1 MTKYIGD
8 IDEVL
13 TTTRT
18 VRFRMDFNRDVEDE
32 VLVECLEMAQ
42 QATVGSNQEYWRFIL
57 VRDVVQKK
65 KIATLYRQVWHETVA
80 VPLSKGES
88 ATVTRLSPTVR
99 VGDKAQGRQ
108 AKIIE
113 GVKYLVDR
121 LEMVPVL
128 MIACSSAPPPRRP
141 LGGAASGYY
150 GSIIPFV
157 WSFQLALRSRGM
169 GSVMA
174 TAIAHKSDAL
184 KQILDLPKECIPIT
198 MVPIGYT
205 KGLDFR
211 RGARRPVEEIY
222 RWDRWTDRQA
232 NL

>member
-1 MTKYIGD
+1 MCSSD
-8 IDEVL
+8 L
-13 TTTRT
+13 
-18 VRFRMDFNRDVEDE
+18 
-32 VLVECLEMAQ
+32 
-42 QATVGSNQEYWRFIL
+42 
-57 VRDVVQKK
+57 

>member
-1 MTKYIGD
+1 M
-8 IDEVL
+8 
-13 TTTRT
+13 
-18 VRFRMDFNRDVEDE
+18 
-32 VLVECLEMAQ
+32 
-42 QATVGSNQEYWRFIL
+42 
-57 VRDVVQKK
+57 
-65 KIATLYRQVWHETVA
+65 
-80 VPLSKGES
+80 
-88 ATVTRLSPTVR
+88 
-99 VGDKAQGRQ
+99 
-108 AKIIE
+108 
-113 GVKYLVDR
+113 
-121 LEMVPVL
+121 
-128 MIACSSAPPPRRP
+128 CSSD
-141 LGGAASGYY
+141 L
-150 GSIIPFV
+150 V